1 MRWKAA
7 HDKWVAQDNIIKNNI
22 AHVRY
27 YYFVDYRYSIFL
39 CLDLAVHPPI
49 LSSMHLLLVLL
60 KVKLKVRWIYI
71 APSRETSKVSNSG
84 MDHTVLPA
92 NYTMPA
98 FTL

>member
-1 MRWKAA
+1 MCGQLNGQIKQNQVRWKAA

-60 KVKLKVRWIYI
+60 KVKLKGKGGFI
-71 APSRETSKVSNSG
+71 
-84 MDHTVLPA
+84 
-92 NYTMPA
+92 
-98 FTL
+98 